1 MHHPQNRN
9 LQGSDLAVFR
19 LYDRISYL
27 HPHIQRNPMYTF
39 LNTRMQTYNQCFHL
53 SQSTYS
59 YYFTALTIRNFPPVT
74 KYHILHNLP
83 QRSFKRTY
91 YFSIIFRKFSTFS
104 LISPLNTA
112 VPATIIFAPASSTS
126 CTLFSDTPPSTSISA

>member
-39 LNTRMQTYNQCFHL
+39 LNTRMQTYNQYFHL

-59 YYFTALTIRNFPPVT
+59 YRFASPIIRNFSIT
-74 KYHILHNLP
+74 SNRNGLSNELLFFHNIQKTLHIFP
-83 QRSFKRTY
+83 D
-91 YFSIIFRKFSTFS
+91 
-104 LISPLNTA
+104 LNTA